1 MVALELGF
9 QSKLFAMGVDPL
21 NIAIVGCGIGGL
33 SAAIGMAKVGH
44 KVMIFERTSKITQVL
59 RKSNDISECF
69 LY

>member
-1 MVALELGF
+1 
-9 QSKLFAMGVDPL
+9 MGVDPL

-59 RKSNDISECF
+59 RKSKRCF
-69 LY
+69 RMHPLLKSCR